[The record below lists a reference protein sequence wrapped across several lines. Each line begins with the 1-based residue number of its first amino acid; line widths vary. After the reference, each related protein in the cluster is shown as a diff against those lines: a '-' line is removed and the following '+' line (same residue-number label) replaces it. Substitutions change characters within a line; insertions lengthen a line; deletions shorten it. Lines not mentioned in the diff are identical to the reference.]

1 MCALADG
8 EKNVTELTEILGI
21 RQPTLSQQLARL
33 RAEKMVATRREQ
45 NQVYYRLL
53 SDEAEL
59 VMGLVFEL
67 FCAGSDLELPES
79 RRRRHRDEQAVTTA
93 ADLTGSRSDDTI
105 NPRRGSD
112 RKIARYIAEQT
123 SNRTTVF
130 VRKSASRRRTS
141 AVRFQPSTHS

>member
-1 MCALADG
+1 MDDVKTKNIHNSAERASAFLKTLANKNRLVVLCALADG

-33 RAEKMVATRREQ
+33 RADEMVTTRREQ

-67 FCAGSDLELPES
+67 FCTGSEKELPES
-79 RRRRHRDEQAVTTA
+79 KRRRRRHEEAIA
-93 ADLTGSRSDDTI
+93 A
-105 NPRRGSD
+105 
-112 RKIARYIAEQT
+112 AAE
-123 SNRTTVF
+123 
-130 VRKSASRRRTS
+130 
-141 AVRFQPSTHS
+141 

>member
-1 MCALADG
+1 MDKVRTKNIHNSAELASAFLKTLANKNRLVVLCALADG

-79 RRRRHRDEQAVTTA
+79 KRRRHRNEQAISPA
-93 ADLTGSRSDDTI
+93 A
-105 NPRRGSD
+105 
-112 RKIARYIAEQT
+112 E
-123 SNRTTVF
+123 
-130 VRKSASRRRTS
+130 
-141 AVRFQPSTHS
+141 